1 MLLRSMARNEKDP
14 AIKESF
20 IILGLSLNQLIDE
33 GDIYIKDS
41 YDDESVRDI
50 LFERYF
56 KCQEFVE
63 NNSLEELIDI
73 T

>member
-1 MLLRSMARNEKDP
+1 MARNEKDP

-63 NNSLEELIDI
+63 NSSLEELIDI

>member
-1 MLLRSMARNEKDP
+1 MARNEKDP